1 MRMAK
6 GIEIEI
12 QKSVQPEIARLR
24 QALADGFNE
33 RNLIRWEALATLNAA
48 RALDDAVTAAAPQ
61 GDSDSAHPGF
71 LKKQIKA
78 RRSKYNKP
86 GAIIGPQRGP
96 KKAFYADWIVFG
108 TKPHKQEASVR
119 GKAKSRMARV
129 SRRANREY
137 SQTVVG
143 MAHLE
148 RNVRKANPTMSRR
161 EARHEAAAIADS
173 YYRAGKMKLFVQ
185 DVQDTQRD
193 LASGA
198 LKRALGTTHGVFAS
212 VANQQVK
219 RTNNFVMEAATANIA
234 LAKDAFTATITKL
247 INDEGFRNKIAGLNA
262 FYKARGQQRKAAD

>member
-1 MRMAK
+1 MAK

-12 QKSVQPEIARLR
+12 QKAVQPEIARLR

-33 RNLIRWEALATLNAA
+33 RNLTRWEALATLNAA

-86 GAIIGPQRGP
+86 GAIIGPQRGT
-96 KKAFYADWIVFG
+96 KKAFYADWIIFG

-137 SQTVVG
+137 TQTVVG

-148 RNVRKANPTMSRR
+148 RNIRKANPTLSKK

-193 LASGA
+193 LASGL

-247 INDEGFRNKIAGLNA
+247 INDEGFRNKMAGLNA
-262 FYKARGQQRKAAD
+262 FYKARGQQRKAAE

>member
-24 QALADGFNE
+24 QALADGFND
-33 RNLIRWEALATLNAA
+33 RNLTRWEALATLNAA
-48 RALDDAVTAAAPQ
+48 RALDDAVTAAAPKA
-61 GDSDSAHPGF
+61 DSEGAHPGF

-96 KKAFYADWIVFG
+96 QKAFYADWVIFG
-108 TKPHKQEASVR
+108 NKPHKQEASYRTKV
-119 GKAKSRMARV
+119 GSREKRV
-129 SRRANREY
+129 TRRANREAE
-137 SQTVVG
+137 SPTG
-143 MAHLE
+143 MMHLE
-148 RNVRKANPTMSRR
+148 RNIRRANPTMTRKD
-161 EARHEAAAIADS
+161 ARHEAAAIADS
-173 YYRAGKMKLFVQ
+173 YYRANKFKLFVQ
-185 DVQDTQRD
+185 DFQDTQRD
-193 LASGA
+193 LAAGV
-198 LKRALGTTHGVFAS
+198 LKRALNTTHGVFYS
-212 VANQQVK
+212 VAAQQVK
-219 RTNNFVMEAATANIA
+219 RPNNFVMEAATANIA